1 MRASG
6 RSRPDGATYFRKPQP
21 VRLDRFDLNLLV
33 AFDILVEERNVTR
46 AARRLNLT
54 QSAMSAALR
63 RLRDAFADDILVQ
76 HGKKM
81 IPTSAALSLAPEIS
95 ALVADLRGLIAR
107 GLSFNPADSQRL
119 FRLVASDYVT
129 TVLIGPFV
137 ERLQTLAPHV
147 KLDITLPRN
156 DINERLEDGDIDLII
171 SPDRFLEGPHPKELL
186 FEERHVVV
194 GWSGSPLIQDGLTED
209 VYHQAGHV
217 TVSVS
222 RDGTFI
228 DNHLRDQGD
237 RRRIE
242 VICAAFSQVPWMLPG
257 TTRLALMHERLARVM
272 ADMLPLKIMDPPM
285 PLPVMQEMVQYHE
298 ARADDPGL
306 TWLRA
311 LLRESVSDR

>member
-1 MRASG
+1 M
-6 RSRPDGATYFRKPQP
+6 
-21 VRLDRFDLNLLV
+21 RLDRFDLNLLV

-63 RLRDAFADDILVQ
+63 RLREAFADDILVQ

-81 IPTSAALSLAPEIS
+81 IPTAAALSLAPEIS
-95 ALVADLRGLIAR
+95 AMVADLRGLIAR
-107 GLSFNPADSQRL
+107 GLTFNPSDSQRM
-119 FRLVASDYVT
+119 FRIVASDYIT
-129 TVLIGPFV
+129 TVLLGPLV
-137 ERLQTLAPHV
+137 ARLQETAPHV
-147 KLDITLPRN
+147 RIEVTLPRN

-171 SPDRFLEGPHPKELL
+171 SPARFLEGPHPKELL

-194 GWSGSPLIQDGLTED
+194 GWTGNPLIRDGLTEA

-228 DNHLRDQGD
+228 DNHLRDHGD

-242 VICAAFSQVPWMLPG
+242 IVCAAFSQVAWMLPG

-272 ADMLPLKIMDPPM
+272 AKVLPLRILEPPIA
-285 PLPVMQEMVQYHE
+285 LPIMQEMLQYHH
-298 ARADDPGL
+298 ARAADPGL
-306 TWLRA
+306 SWLREQLRGA
-311 LLRESVSDR
+311 AVEGEGGAPPLLRAASA

>member
-1 MRASG
+1 M
-6 RSRPDGATYFRKPQP
+6 
-21 VRLDRFDLNLLV
+21 RLDRFDLNLLV

-46 AARRLNLT
+46 AAHRLNLT

-63 RLRDAFADDILVQ
+63 RLREAFADDILVQ

-81 IPTSAALSLAPEIS
+81 IPTAAALSLAPEIS
-95 ALVADLRGLIAR
+95 AMVADLRGLIAR
-107 GLSFNPADSQRL
+107 GLTFNPADSQRM
-119 FRLVASDYVT
+119 FRIVASDYIT
-129 TVLIGPFV
+129 TVLLGPLV
-137 ERLQTLAPHV
+137 ARLQETAPHV
-147 KLDITLPRN
+147 RIEVTLPRN

-171 SPDRFLEGPHPKELL
+171 SPARFLEGPHPKELL

-194 GWSGSPLIQDGLTED
+194 GWTGNPLIRDGLTEA

-228 DNHLRDQGD
+228 ENHLRDHGD

-242 VICAAFSQVPWMLPG
+242 IVCAAFSQVAWMLPG

-272 ADMLPLKIMDPPM
+272 AKVLPLRILEPPIA
-285 PLPVMQEMVQYHE
+285 LPIMQEMLQYHH
-298 ARADDPGL
+298 ARAADPGL
-306 TWLRA
+306 SWLREQ
-311 LLRESVSDR
+311 LRGAAVEGGES